1 MCLIV
6 ALISAMYALNSF
18 NNNDPIVGSLSLVV
32 SIFFMWLML
41 KNILYVRNLKKK
53 KNDDN

>member
-18 NNNDPIVGSLSLVV
+18 NNNDPLVGSLSLVV
-32 SIFFMWLML
+32 SIFFVWLMI
-41 KNILYVRNLKKK
+41 KNIFYVKNLKKEK
-53 KNDDN
+53 KDDN

>member
-18 NNNDPIVGSLSLVV
+18 NNNDPLIGIISLAV
-32 SIFFMWLML
+32 SIFFVWLML
-41 KNILYVRNLKKK
+41 KNIFYIKNLKKENK
-53 KNDDN
+53 DDN